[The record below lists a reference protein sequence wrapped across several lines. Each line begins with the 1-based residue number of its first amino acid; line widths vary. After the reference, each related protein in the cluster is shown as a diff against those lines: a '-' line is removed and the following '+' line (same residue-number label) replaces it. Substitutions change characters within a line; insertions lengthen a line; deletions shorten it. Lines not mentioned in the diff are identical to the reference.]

1 MPPPFNGATY
11 ANQLLIESRFSD
23 VFSVDKINFLFSKKT
38 DVIEKFSVSK
48 VFLLFKYIFILLW
61 KLIVHKY
68 EFVIYTPSASKI
80 SFLKDFAVM
89 FIIKVVFR
97 KTLICWMH
105 CNNSSM
111 KISENRLFNIMFY
124 YIYKKVD
131 KIVTVGSNHNPFWGS
146 ILDSNKISHI
156 HYGIED
162 SIFKIMEK
170 SNTLIRI
177 LFFSLMVKEKGWD
190 TLLDAAKYVTKKH
203 NNVEFCFA
211 GPWTDKKDE
220 LYFHDKVKENGIDK
234 FVKYLGPKYGNEKEE
249 LFLNSDIFVF
259 PTRFYSETFGIVLL
273 EAMKYGL
280 PVIATEYVSIPEI
293 VSDGVTGILIPTND
307 VNKLSDAI
315 IKLIENKDLR
325 ITFGEAG
332 KRRFKEYFTLDIFV
346 NNWIN
351 LVNRLN

>member
-1 MPPPFNGATY
+1 
-11 ANQLLIESRFSD
+11 LLIESKFSQ

-61 KLIVHKY
+61 KLISNKY
-68 EFVIYTPSASKI
+68 EFVIYTPSASKM
-80 SFLKDFAVM
+80 SFLKDFAVL

-111 KISENRLFNIMFY
+111 KISENRLFSKMFY
-124 YIYKKVD
+124 YVYKKVD
-131 KIVTVGSNHNPFWGS
+131 RVVTVGSNHNAFWGNF
-146 ILDSNKISHI
+146 INPDKISHI

-162 SIFKIMEK
+162 TNYKIREK
-170 SNTLIRI
+170 TDKVIRI

-190 TLLDAAKYVTKKH
+190 TLLDAAGLVTKMH
-203 NNVEFCFA
+203 REVEFCFA

-220 LYFHDKVKENGIDK
+220 VYFNAKVRENGLDK
-234 FVKYLGPKYGNEKEE
+234 FVKYLGPKYGDEKEE
-249 LFLNSDIFVF
+249 LFISSDIFVF

-280 PVIATEYVSIPEI
+280 PVIATEYVAIPEI

-307 VNKLSDAI
+307 VNKLSDALI
-315 IKLIENKDLR
+315 TLIENKDLR
-325 ITFGEAG
+325 VEYGGSG
-332 KRRFKEYFTLDIFV
+332 KRRFKELFTLDIFV

-351 LVNRLN
+351 LVDRLN